1 MHAID
6 VFGPERFMFESNFP
20 VDKLS
25 VSYRVVWNAFK
36 KIVADFSEEEKD
48 AAWAKL
54 RSLPRDSNPNRIRNR
69 CQFTG
74 RPRGNYRK
82 FGISRIA
89 LRELALRG
97 QLPGVRKSSW

>member
-1 MHAID
+1 MAKTSKIAKNEQRKAL
-6 VFGPERFMFESNFP
+6 V
-20 VDKLS
+20 
-25 VSYRVVWNAFK
+25 K
-36 KIVADFSEEEKD
+36 KYAALRAELKQTIQSPNSSDEDRD

-82 FGISRIA
+82 FGISRIV
-89 LRELALRG
+89 LRDMAREG
-97 QLPGVRKSSW
+97 EIPGLKKASW

>member
-1 MHAID
+1 MAKKSSIEKNERRKRLSKKHAPLRKELYAVIRSQSASD
-6 VFGPERFMFESNFP
+6 
-20 VDKLS
+20 
-25 VSYRVVWNAFK
+25 
-36 KIVADFSEEEKD
+36 EEKD

-82 FGISRIA
+82 FGISRIM
-89 LRELALRG
+89 LREMARDG
-97 QLPGVRKSSW
+97 EIPGLKKASW